1 MTEFR
6 DRGINAVV
14 RIVKCLDGK
23 LYEAHRKVKTMALDD
38 DYTGA

>member
-14 RIVKCLDGK
+14 RIVKCLGS
-23 LYEAHRKVKTMALDD
+23 LYEVYRNVTMMAFDNEQ
-38 DYTGA
+38 TGA